1 MTCADFD
8 GVVFHMWTPPEDK
21 TTLNLSLQASAFA
34 TINKY
39 GLQARLKQI
48 YGPYLAA
55 TTEQGF
61 NATLTV
67 NTAQLPANSGTF
79 SHTPTHS
86 SRSAALMLQ
95 LRVIGIPICALH
107 DSNLC

>member
-48 YGPYLAA
+48 YGPHLAA
-55 TTEQGF
+55 SPEQGY
-61 NATLTV
+61 NVTLTV

-86 SRSAALMLQ
+86 SRSAAFMLQ
-95 LRVIGIPICALH
+95 LRVNECSLCSLH
-107 DSNLC
+107 ESNFG